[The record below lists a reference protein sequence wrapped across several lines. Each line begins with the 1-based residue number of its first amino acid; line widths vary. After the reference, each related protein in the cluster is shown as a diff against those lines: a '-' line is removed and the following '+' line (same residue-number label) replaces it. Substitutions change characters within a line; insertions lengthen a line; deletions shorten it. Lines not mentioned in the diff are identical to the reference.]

1 MAKKVKK
8 SVVKTPARASKKPA
22 GAKKSTQK
30 RNTGSNKPVI
40 PAKRLINKAIKKIKS
55 RPSRHSD
62 EWAKKQK
69 KKPVAQKEKSSK
81 KLPVLR
87 YKGKKLS
94 PELTAKIMKIRAQA
108 RSHGHFLKNSYVI
121 RKYFEVEREILKNK
135 KAEQISDPLKIKGKI
150 LAGIDIQRYPHNTVI
165 KALTDIQNDVGPNF
179 TIAVLG
185 FGEPQIEKFNQFS
198 KGIRRVDREINFI
211 YEALDIYKEE
221 NNYVPFIFF
230 IPLAWDKSARIAFI
244 DFNETT
250 FEGVDKS
257 EIVDI
262 ILELKKSALQDKEY
276 NENIFEAPDS
286 IEILPEEEERIKKE
300 RKKKITNKA
309 NARKRITGQKVDK
322 KKKAKKKAAKKGNS
336 KKVKSKNQVKK
347 KITYPVNKHGNLD
360 MRYKQNRDLE
370 AKREKAR
377 KAYQKRKRAEAKA
390 ARERAARYAAAAVKR
405 AATIAKNKRK
415 RKK

>member
-1 MAKKVKK
+1 LQRKKQ
-8 SVVKTPARASKKPA
+8 RKKPA
-22 GAKKSTQK
+22 GK
-30 RNTGSNKPVI
+30 
-40 PAKRLINKAIKKIKS
+40 KAI
-55 RPSRHSD
+55 P
-62 EWAKKQK
+62 
-69 KKPVAQKEKSSK
+69 SK

-94 PELTAKIMKIRAQA
+94 PELTAKIMNIRAQA

-135 KAEQISDPLKIKGKI
+135 KAEQISDPLKLKGKI
-150 LAGIDIQRYPHNTVI
+150 IAGIDIQRYPHNTVT

-185 FGEPQIEKFNQFS
+185 FGESQIEKFNQFA

-211 YEALDIYKEE
+211 YEALEIYKAE

-230 IPLAWDKSARIAFI
+230 IPLAWDKAARIAFI

-257 EIVDI
+257 DIIPI
-262 ILELKKSALQDKEY
+262 ILELKKSALQDIEY
-276 NENIFEAPDS
+276 NENIFEEPDS

-309 NARKRITGQKVDK
+309 NARKRITGQKVEK
-322 KKKAKKKAAKKGNS
+322 KKKAKKKTIKKS
-336 KKVKSKNQVKK
+336 SPKKSRLKKSAKK
-347 KITYPVNKHGNLD
+347 KIIYPVNKHGYLD

-370 AKREKAR
+370 ARREKAR

-390 ARERAARYAAAAVKR
+390 AKERAARYAAAAAKR